1 MSVLMKKA
9 AAKIFV
15 WIQLEA
21 PIVHVQILSSVSLQT
36 NAIVLVCNSVG
47 FGWVPG
53 SVEDLREG
61 GRGQRVRPLLDT

>member
-9 AAKIFV
+9 AAKKFV

-47 FGWVPG
+47 FG
-53 SVEDLREG
+53 
-61 GRGQRVRPLLDT
+61 